1 MNVSGDSRDVNDAK
15 KHIED
20 MLSRS
25 RSQSNSRNT
34 DQRDR
39 GRGNNDG
46 ERIEIYSDKVGTI
59 IGRGGCMIRELQEN
73 HGVRIN
79 VDKNPN
85 HNGMV
90 SVSVSGDN
98 VQEAISK
105 IKELVGDVP
114 QKVEQSVQE
123 PMEEEFVQ
131 IDWQGAARESV
142 RIVLFL
148 YKLFNASLLR
158 IDLILP
164 IILGRSKS

>member
-1 MNVSGDSRDVNDAK
+1 
-15 KHIED
+15 
-20 MLSRS
+20 MLSRN

-46 ERIEIYSDKVGTI
+46 ARIEINPDKVGTI
-59 IGRGGCMIRELQEN
+59 IGRGGCVIRELQEN

-85 HNGMV
+85 YNGMV
-90 SVSVSGDN
+90 AVSVSGDN

-105 IKELVGDVP
+105 IKELVGDQP
-114 QKVEQSVQE
+114 QRVEQSVALPE

-148 YKLFNASLLR
+148 ISLF
-158 IDLILP
+158 
-164 IILGRSKS
+164 

>member
-1 MNVSGDSRDVNDAK
+1 MILIDKETGQNGDAIVNVSGNSHDVNDAK

-25 RSQSNSRNT
+25 RSQSNTRNS

-46 ERIEIYSDKVGTI
+46 ERVEIYPDKVGTI
-59 IGRGGCMIRELQEN
+59 IGRGGCMIRELQDN

-90 SVSVSGDN
+90 TVTVSGNN
-98 VQEAISK
+98 VKEAITK
-105 IKELVGDVP
+105 INELVGDQ
-114 QKVEQSVQE
+114 QKVEQSAPE
-123 PMEEEFVQ
+123 PMEEEPFVQ
-131 IDWQGAARESV
+131 IDWQAAAKESV
-142 RIVLFL
+142 
-148 YKLFNASLLR
+148 
-158 IDLILP
+158 
-164 IILGRSKS
+164 G